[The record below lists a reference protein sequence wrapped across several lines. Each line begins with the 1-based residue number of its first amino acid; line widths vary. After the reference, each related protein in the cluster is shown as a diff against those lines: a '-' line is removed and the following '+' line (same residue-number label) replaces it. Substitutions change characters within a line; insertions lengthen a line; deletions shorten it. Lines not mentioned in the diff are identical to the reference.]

1 MAKNKKLTPRRMA
14 REWAMQFLFQN
25 DVRNSDLEDEDL
37 QLFWDQL
44 RNSPSSP
51 KKERD
56 FEQAST
62 FAEELIRGVFANK
75 SKIDEFLKKFS
86 TNWPVERMSVTDR
99 NILRIGAF
107 EILHSE
113 LAPQIIINEAVEIS
127 KAFGVADSPKF
138 INAILDNITKDCGK
152 GA

>member
-62 FAEELIRGVFANK
+62 FAEELIRGVFANR
-75 SKIDEFLKKFS
+75 SEIDEFLKK
-86 TNWPVERMSVTDR
+86 
-99 NILRIGAF
+99 
-107 EILHSE
+107 
-113 LAPQIIINEAVEIS
+113 
-127 KAFGVADSPKF
+127 SPNL
-138 INAILDNITKDCGK
+138 IC
-152 GA
+152 

>member
-1 MAKNKKLTPRRMA
+1 MAKSKKLTPRRMA

-62 FAEELIRGVFANK
+62 FAEELIRGVFANR
-75 SKIDEFLKKFS
+75 SEIDEFLKKFS

>member
-138 INAILDNITKDCGK
+138 INAILDNITKDCVH
-152 GA
+152 

>member
-62 FAEELIRGVFANK
+62 FAEELIRGVLANK
-75 SKIDEFLKKFS
+75 SEIDEFLKKFS

>member
-56 FEQAST
+56 FEQASA
-62 FAEELIRGVFANK
+62 FAEELIRGVLANK
-75 SKIDEFLKKFS
+75 SEIDEFLKKFS

>member
-1 MAKNKKLTPRRMA
+1 MAKSKKLTPRRMA

-25 DVRNSDLEDEDL
+25 DVRKSELDNDDLE
-37 QLFWDQL
+37 LFWSQL
-44 RNSPSSP
+44 QNSPTH
-51 KKERD
+51 KEKT
-56 FEQAST
+56 FEQASE
-62 FAEELIRGVFANK
+62 FAEKLIRGVYENK
-75 SKIDEFLKKFS
+75 TVIDESLQKFS
-86 TNWPVERMSVTDR
+86 TNWSLDRMSVTDR

-107 EILHSE
+107 EIMNSD

-127 KAFGVADSPKF
+127 KAFGEKDSPKF

>member
-62 FAEELIRGVFANK
+62 FAEELIRGVFANR
-75 SKIDEFLKKFS
+75 SEIDEFLKKFS

>member
-25 DVRNSDLEDEDL
+25 DVRESELDEDDLE
-37 QLFWDQL
+37 LFWAQL
-44 RNSPSSP
+44 QKAPAGKREREFNSA
-51 KKERD
+51 KD
-56 FEQAST
+56 
-62 FAEELIRGVFANK
+62 FAEELVRGVFVNK
-75 SKIDEFLKKFS
+75 ADLDEKVQKFS
-86 TNWPVERMSVTDR
+86 EKWAIDRMSVTDR

-107 EILHSE
+107 EIIHSD
-113 LAPQIIINEAVEIS
+113 LPPQIIINEAVEIS
-127 KAFGVADSPKF
+127 KTFGDKDSPKY